1 MSTISQV
8 HAREVLDSRANP
20 TVEVEVVLSDG
31 ARGQTSVPSGAST
44 GANEAVELRDGEPD
58 RFQGRGVLK
67 AIENVRSQIAPEL
80 IGRHAFDQEGIDR
93 VLIDLDGTS
102 NKSRLGANA
111 LLGVSVAVARA
122 AAQSDGK
129 PLYAHL
135 AQGRPVSLPVPMIN
149 IVNGGRHA
157 ENSTD
162 IQEFMVVP
170 AGFDTFRRAL
180 QAGVEVYY
188 ALRDLLRSRE
198 LSTTVGDEGGFAPS
212 LPSNH
217 EAVELV
223 LAAIEKAGYVP
234 GEECLIALDSAA
246 SEFFRDN
253 GEYDLRREDVLMS
266 SSQLID
272 MYKRWTGQ
280 YPIISIEDG
289 IAEAEWEAWRTM
301 TRRIGLTTQIVG
313 DDLYTTNPTRIREG
327 IELGASNAVL
337 IKLNQVGTLTETLE
351 AVRITK
357 EATWGTVISH
367 RSGETEDSTI
377 ADLAVATSAGQI
389 KTGAPARGE
398 RTAKYNRLLRIEEA
412 LGANAS
418 FVGRQVYEQYLKH
431 R

>member
-1 MSTISQV
+1 MSTVSRV

-44 GANEAVELRDGEPD
+44 GANEAVELRDGDAD
-58 RFQGRGVLK
+58 RFEGRGVLK
-67 AIENVRSQIAPEL
+67 AVENVRVQIAPEL
-80 IGRHAFDQEGIDR
+80 IGRDASDQEGIDR
-93 VLIDLDGTS
+93 MLIDLDGTP
-102 NKSRLGANA
+102 NKSQLGANA
-111 LLGVSVAVARA
+111 MLGVSVAVARA

-129 PLYAHL
+129 PLYAYL
-135 AQGRPVSLPVPMIN
+135 AQGGAMSLPVPMIN

-198 LSTTVGDEGGFAPS
+198 LSTTVGDEGGFAPTLS
-212 LPSNH
+212 SNS

-246 SEFFRDN
+246 SEFLTDN
-253 GEYDLRREDVLMS
+253 GEYDLRREDVVMS
-266 SSQLID
+266 SGQLID
-272 MYKRWTGQ
+272 MYEHWTKQ

-289 IAEAEWEAWRTM
+289 MAEAEWEAWRAM
-301 TRRIGLTTQIVG
+301 TERIGLTTQIVG
-313 DDLYTTNPTRIREG
+313 DDLYTTNPARIREG

-357 EATWGTVISH
+357 EASWGTVISH

-398 RTAKYNRLLRIEEA
+398 RTAKYNQLLRIEEA
-412 LGANAS
+412 LGADAS
-418 FVGRQVYEQYLKH
+418 FAGRQVYEQYLTH

>member
-1 MSTISQV
+1 
-8 HAREVLDSRANP
+8 
-20 TVEVEVVLSDG
+20 
-31 ARGQTSVPSGAST
+31 
-44 GANEAVELRDGEPD
+44 
-58 RFQGRGVLK
+58 
-67 AIENVRSQIAPEL
+67 
-80 IGRHAFDQEGIDR
+80 
-93 VLIDLDGTS
+93 
-102 NKSRLGANA
+102 
-111 LLGVSVAVARA
+111 
-122 AAQSDGK
+122 
-129 PLYAHL
+129 
-135 AQGRPVSLPVPMIN
+135 
-149 IVNGGRHA
+149 
-157 ENSTD
+157 
-162 IQEFMVVP
+162 MVVP

-198 LSTTVGDEGGFAPS
+198 LSTTVGDEGGFAPTLS
-212 LPSNH
+212 SNS

-246 SEFFRDN
+246 SEFLTDN
-253 GEYDLRREDVLMS
+253 GEYDLRREDVVMS
-266 SSQLID
+266 SGQLID
-272 MYKRWTGQ
+272 MYERWTKQ

-289 IAEAEWEAWRTM
+289 MAEAEWEAWRTM
-301 TRRIGLTTQIVG
+301 TGRIGLTTQIVG
-313 DDLYTTNPTRIREG
+313 DDLYTTNPTRIKEG

-357 EATWGTVISH
+357 EASWGTVISH

-398 RTAKYNRLLRIEEA
+398 RTAKYNQLLRIEEA
-412 LGANAS
+412 LGADAS
-418 FVGRQVYEQYLKH
+418 FAGRQVYEQYLKH

>member
-20 TVEVEVVLSDG
+20 TVEVEIVLSDG

-58 RFQGRGVLK
+58 RYQGRGVLK
-67 AIENVRSQIAPEL
+67 AVENVRGQIAPEL
-80 IGRHAFDQEGIDR
+80 IGRDASYQEGIDR
-93 VLIDLDGTS
+93 MLIDLDGTP

-111 LLGVSVAVARA
+111 MLGVSVAVARA

-129 PLYAHL
+129 PLYAYL
-135 AQGRPVSLPVPMIN
+135 AKGGPMSLPVPMIN

-198 LSTTVGDEGGFAPS
+198 LSTTVGDEGGFAPTLS
-212 LPSNH
+212 SNS

-246 SEFFRDN
+246 SEFLTDN
-253 GEYDLRREDVLMS
+253 GEYDLRREDVVMS
-266 SSQLID
+266 SGQLID
-272 MYKRWTGQ
+272 MYERWTKQ

-289 IAEAEWEAWRTM
+289 MAEAEWEAWRTM
-301 TRRIGLTTQIVG
+301 TGRIGLTTQIVG
-313 DDLYTTNPTRIREG
+313 DDLYTTNPTRIKEG

-357 EATWGTVISH
+357 EASWGTVISH

-398 RTAKYNRLLRIEEA
+398 RTAKYNQLLRIEEA
-412 LGANAS
+412 LGADAS
-418 FVGRQVYEQYLKH
+418 FAGRQVYEQYLKH